1 MSSPPFG
8 IPKGFSKND
17 IKVGEEIL
25 GYTYAVTDVPK
36 PHSEFPRV
44 FAQIT
49 PLQGVSH
56 ISAES
61 WLIPLD
67 DIGAL
72 RKLFFILR
80 DQLGKKYGQPAIF
93 QDYDFL
99 DARKFSDLYFRWGG
113 KNRPSLINNLKS
125 VELNFFKK
133 NLFHGF
139 FVLRFFYDNY
149 DQALKE
155 IRNLDDD
162 AI

>member
-1 MSSPPFG
+1 MPSPPFG
-8 IPKGFSKND
+8 IQKGFSKND

-36 PHSEFPRV
+36 PHSVFPRV

-61 WLIPLD
+61 WLIPLKND
-67 DIGAL
+67 FRLKYYIYSTL
-72 RKLFFILR
+72 INQLF
-80 DQLGKKYGQPAIF
+80 KKYGEPTKWE
-93 QDYDFL
+93 
-99 DARKFSDLYFRWGG
+99 DADNVFNFDDVCCQWERG
-113 KNRPSLINNLKS
+113 KRSSLINNLLHLD
-125 VELNFFKK
+125 LNFCRK
-133 NLFHGF
+133 NSFHGF

-149 DQALKE
+149 EQALKE
-155 IRNLDDD
+155 IINLDDD